1 MTRPSRL
8 LVLLTLHSAVAV
20 GAGYAQSP
28 VDTAAIDSL
37 IRATVEKHQLVGL
50 SVGVAQGDRI
60 VFTRGYGL
68 RSLERRDS
76 VTPAT
81 LFAIGSV
88 TKQFTCA
95 SVLLLAEDGRLS
107 LQDRVAKYLP
117 RLTRAGDITLLDLG
131 QHVAGYRDYYPL
143 DFVDREMQRPVTAD
157 DVIAEYA
164 TRPLD
169 FEPGT
174 RWSYSNTSFVI
185 LGKVVAMVAGE
196 PFARVLETRIFGP
209 LDMRHTRYEPPGVDS
224 SMARGYTSF
233 ALGPAMPAAP
243 EGRGWLGAAG
253 GIWSTPAD
261 LLAWDLAL
269 VGGKVLSPES
279 YRTMTTPRRLAD
291 GRTTG
296 YGCGEGVSDRG
307 DAVVLSH
314 SGGVSGFV
322 AWNAIVPAS
331 RSAVVLLANS
341 DAVYHALDR
350 LGKTIVGTLIPPGG
364 TPSVSAAVPADA
376 ARTFLQGL
384 QAGSVDRSTLGADFD
399 AFLTPD
405 MLRRAQR
412 SLGGLGP
419 IGNVQVTG
427 TYERGGMEVAV
438 LRFPVGAESARG
450 LMYRTPDGRIQEL
463 LIFRD

>member
-1 MTRPSRL
+1 MRSGL
-8 LVLLTLHSAVAV
+8 LVLLTLGLPFAARPAF
-20 GAGYAQSP
+20 GQSP
-28 VDTAAIDSL
+28 VDTLAIDSL
-37 IRATVEKHQLVGL
+37 VRAAVGKHQLVGL
-50 SVGVAQGDRI
+50 SVGVAQDDRI

-68 RSLERRDS
+68 RSLEQRDS

-174 RWSYSNTSFVI
+174 RWSYSNTNFFV
-185 LGKVVAMVAGE
+185 LGRVIEMVAGE
-196 PFARVLETRIFGP
+196 PLGRVLEQRIFGP
-209 LDMRHTRYEPPGVDS
+209 LGMRHTRYDPPGADS

-243 EGRGWLGAAG
+243 EGSGWLGAAG
-253 GIWSTPAD
+253 GLWSTPAD

-279 YRTMTTPRRLAD
+279 YRAMTTPRRLAD

-296 YGCGEGVSDRG
+296 YGCGQGVNDRG

-322 AWNAIVPAS
+322 AWNAIVPKG

-341 DAVYHALDR
+341 DAVYNPLDR
-350 LGKTIVGTLIPPGG
+350 LGKSIVGML
-364 TPSVSAAVPADA
+364 TPSGGVPAVSGTAPVDA
-376 ARTFLQGL
+376 ARTFLLGL
-384 QAGSVDRSTLGADFD
+384 QTGSVDRSTLGADFD

-412 SLGGLGP
+412 SLTGLGP
-419 IGNVQVTG
+419 IGNVWVTG
-427 TYERGGMEVAV
+427 MYERGGMQVAV
-438 LRFPVGAESARG
+438 LRVQIGPETARG

-463 LIFRD
+463 LIFHD